1 MKINYSFRKTSLS
14 NLSRLCFTHLVSKVN
29 SFDSETHLFSSPNM
43 APPAAGETAAVV
55 GGDAQ
60 PQQQQRQA
68 GGGFGQTITG
78 IIRIAVFCY
87 FASKFF
93 SPKQKPVDPSKPPPR
108 LMSNLFQKG
117 EPLVIGSLQVDC
129 FLSISLALGLKCL
142 FLTIGYVV
150 LSIGE

>member
-1 MKINYSFRKTSLS
+1 
-14 NLSRLCFTHLVSKVN
+14 
-29 SFDSETHLFSSPNM
+29 M
-43 APPAAGETAAVV
+43 APPAAGETAAA

-60 PQQQQRQA
+60 PQQQRQA

-93 SPKQKPVDPSKPPPR
+93 SPKQKPVDPSKPPPH

-129 FLSISLALGLKCL
+129 FLYFARLRSKVFVFDNRICGFIYRRIINSMTLGMMVRLFGTRPTYLTLCGSQRALEPCQ
-142 FLTIGYVV
+142 
-150 LSIGE
+150 

>member
-1 MKINYSFRKTSLS
+1 MKINYSFRITSLS

-43 APPAAGETAAVV
+43 AQPAGETAAVV

-60 PQQQQRQA
+60 PQQQRQA